1 MRIIAIANQKGG
13 VGKTTTTANLAG
25 CLAEMGRK
33 VVLVDLDPQA
43 HLTTFLGKQPS
54 DTELS
59 SYDVLTRSEPLEKAL
74 IDVRDNIKLL
84 ASGLDLAAAEQEL
97 VSVVGRE
104 TILRDAIE
112 AYGNRYD
119 YVFIDCPPSLGIL
132 TLNALGAAGELFIP
146 VQPHFLSLQG
156 LSQLLESIMLVQKR
170 INPELRVSGLLFCMF
185 DARLSLTTEIVRDI
199 RDFFVEQRQVDCPWR
214 DVRIFDTRIRRNIK
228 LAESPSYG
236 QTIFEYEKNS
246 NGAADYRSLAEEIE
260 AMDGPVAQESA
271 KSQVS
276 NGGNH
281 AQAAREHATRPVA
294 QESAESEP
302 SSKANSHAQAACEHA
317 TQQDEEATA
326 LSERN
331 DDDTR
336 ALLERADQIL
346 QKRAVWDQ

>member
-146 VQPHFLSLQG
+146 V
-156 LSQLLESIMLVQKR
+156 
-170 INPELRVSGLLFCMF
+170 
-185 DARLSLTTEIVRDI
+185 RDI
-199 RDFFVEQRQVDCPWR
+199 RDFFIEQRQVDCPWR
-214 DVRIFDTRIRRNIK
+214 DVRIFDARIRRNIK